1 MTDEFTKLFNIIE
14 SRKTS
19 GIKKS
24 YTNQLLT
31 KGSKTIAQKIG
42 EESAELIIDYLKG
55 TKKRTTEEAVD
66 LIYHL
71 FVLLVSKKININDLK
86 KEIKKRQVKNVR

>member
-31 KGSKTIAQKIG
+31 KGSKKNC
-42 EESAELIIDYLKG
+42 
-55 TKKRTTEEAVD
+55 
-66 LIYHL
+66 
-71 FVLLVSKKININDLK
+71 SKNW
-86 KEIKKRQVKNVR
+86 